1 MSKKVKLTKQEL
13 KRCKDELKRFK
24 RYLPMLELKKTQL
37 TVELRR
43 IRSEIEAARTQLDAL
58 TAASAD
64 WLGLLNDDPSVGDYV
79 EIETIVRGNGNIAG
93 VDIPV
98 FKGVTF
104 KDLQYDLFAKPLWFD
119 PGVEMLK
126 KLFELKATITV
137 LEEQEARIAEELRVT
152 SQRVNLFEKVM
163 IPSTRQNIRTIQLF
177 LGDQQTAAVVRGKI
191 SKNKLRSAS

>member
-1 MSKKVKLTKQEL
+1 MAAKVKLTKQEL

-43 IRSEIEAARTQLDAL
+43 IRSEAETTRVRLDAL
-58 TAASAD
+58 TAATTS
-64 WLGLLNDDPSVGDYV
+64 WIGLLNDDPSVGDFIQ
-79 EIETIVRGNGNIAG
+79 IESISRGTGNIAG

-98 FKGVTF
+98 FEGVTF
-104 KDLQYDLFAKPLWFD
+104 ADLRYDLFEKPLWFD
-119 PGVEMLK
+119 RAIRAIKE
-126 KLFELKATITV
+126 LFVLQSTIVV
-137 LEEQEARIAEELRVT
+137 LEEQETLIAEELRVT

-163 IPSTRQNIRTIQLF
+163 IPQTKHNIRNIQLF

-191 SKNKLRSAS
+191 SKKKLRSAA